1 MIQTAKNQIAT
12 LLNPLLQSLLNNS
25 TQGSSTNSAPG
36 STPMT
41 MTDLLKVIEKPKQF
55 EHGHLAF
62 PVFAL
67 AKAMKQAPPMIAS
80 QLANEIQNKMK
91 NGELAF
97 LSSVQPAG
105 GFLNFT
111 FQNSYLQDILFSE
124 LQRTNVGYSDYGQGK
139 TVVID
144 YASPNVAKPMHVG
157 HLRAAML
164 GQAIRNLAESQSF
177 KVIGINHLGDW
188 GSQFGRLAWAYQKW
202 GHEYTFSGN
211 PIDDLLKLYV
221 RFHDEAEK
229 NPELE
234 KEGAATFKKL
244 EDGDPEIQKIWRMII
259 DHSMKEYDRLLIGL
273 LNVRH
278 DAVLGESFYN
288 DKMEPV
294 VQLLEKKHLL
304 AESEGARVV
313 FFDEKENMP
322 PCLIRKSDGAS
333 IYATRDLA
341 SAIYR
346 HDNLHGDELLYVVG
360 QDQTLH
366 FKQVFKVLEMAGF
379 DWAKNCHHISFG
391 MYRFKDGKM
400 STRQGK
406 VILFE
411 DVITQAI
418 ELVEKMI
425 AEKNPGL
432 ENKHVVAKQVAI
444 GALIFN
450 DLINDR
456 MKNIEFD
463 WDRILSMEGDSGP
476 YVQYTGVRC
485 KSILR
490 KYTGEVKMTAEAEL
504 STEEE
509 RKLVYQLLQFQ
520 DVLNASYRQFRP
532 NILAQYLL
540 ELCGAFSSF
549 YHKCRILGDAA
560 DAEAAVLQ
568 ASRISLV
575 AATEKVLIQGLKVL
589 NIEAPEAM

>member
-1 MIQTAKNQIAT
+1 MIQIAKNQIAT
-12 LLNPLLQSLLNNS
+12 LLNPLTEMKVEELQ
-25 TQGSSTNSAPG
+25 
-36 STPMT
+36 
-41 MTDLLKVIEKPKQF
+41 KVLERPKQF
-55 EHGHLAF
+55 DHGHLSF

-67 AKAMKQAPPMIAS
+67 AKSLKQAPPAIAAR
-80 QLANEIQNKMK
+80 LAGDIQAKMAA
-91 NGELAF
+91 GDLPF
-97 LSSVQPAG
+97 LFSVQPAG
-105 GFLNFT
+105 GFLNFS
-111 FQNSYLQDILFSE
+111 FKDAYLQNILFSE
-124 LQRTNVGYSDYGQGK
+124 IQKPHVGFSQFGKGK

-177 KVIGINHLGDW
+177 KVIGLNHLGDW
-188 GSQFGRLAWAYQKW
+188 GSQFGRLAWAYQQW
-202 GHEYTFSGN
+202 GQEYTFDGN

-229 NPELE
+229 NPDLE
-234 KEGAATFKKL
+234 REGAATFKKL
-244 EDGDPEIQKIWRMII
+244 EDGDPEIQKIWKMII

-294 VQLLEKKHLL
+294 IQLLQKKNLL
-304 AESEGARVV
+304 ADSEGAKVV

-346 HDNLHGDELLYVVG
+346 HEDLKGDELLYVVG

-366 FKQVFKVLEMAGF
+366 FKQVFKVLEMLGF
-379 DWAKNCHHISFG
+379 EWAKNCHHISFG

-425 AEKNPGL
+425 SEKNPDL
-432 ENKHVVAKQVAI
+432 ENKQLVAKQVAI

-490 KYTGEVKMTAEAEL
+490 KYTGKLEMAATVDM

-509 RKLVYQLLQFQ
+509 RKLVYQLLQFE
-520 DVLNASYRQFRP
+520 DILTASYKQYRP

-540 ELCGAFSSF
+540 ELCGAFSTF
-549 YHKCRILGDAA
+549 YHKCRILGEPA
-560 DAEAAVLQ
+560 DAEAKALQ
-568 ASRISLV
+568 ASRVALV
-575 AATEKVLIQGLKVL
+575 AATDQVLVQGLKIL
-589 NIEAPEAM
+589 NIESPESM